1 MQATVDPSLAFAGM
15 RAQILVYEA
24 SFESY
29 EADSHIL
36 RPLKL
41 TVKQATYK
49 TRYGHHAP
57 G

>member
-1 MQATVDPSLAFAGM
+1 MAFAGM

-29 EADSHIL
+29 EADSQIL
-36 RPLKL
+36 RPLRL
-41 TVKQATYK
+41 TVKKATYK
-49 TRYGHHAP
+49 TRHSYHAP